1 MKIAVIGAGNGGQA
15 FAGYFASQG
24 HEACVCEARTEVV
37 ERLHELGEIRLEGRM
52 TCVGKPKLVTEN
64 VGKAI
69 EGAEL
74 IMVTVTANAHKVL
87 AKQMLSY
94 LADNQVVVLNPG
106 RTGGAIEFKRVLE
119 ENGFNKRIY
128 LAETQTLVFA
138 CRIVETGLVNII
150 GVKDKV
156 LVSAYPSSDTKVV
169 LKKLSHVFDC
179 FYAAKNV
186 LVTSFENIGAVF
198 HPCVVLF
205 NEAAIERGNQFY
217 FYREMTPGLARLI
230 EKVDAERIAVA
241 KAYGL
246 DIISAS
252 DWVSYAYKDIK
263 GDNLCE
269 RMRNNPAYYEI
280 LAPTKIDCRQITE
293 DIPTGLVPFSEFGK
307 AAGVPTPLIDATITI
322 CSELLQKDFRKEGR
336 NLKNLGFGGL
346 NVEEILK
353 RIN

>member
-1 MKIAVIGAGNGGQA
+1 MRIAVIGAGNGGQA

-24 HEACVCEARTEVV
+24 HEVNICEKSIDIVN
-37 ERLHELGEIRLEGRM
+37 ELKGLDSIHLEGQLH
-52 TCVGKPKLVTEN
+52 CSGKPVLITDE

-74 IMVTVTANAHKVL
+74 VMVTVTANAHKVL
-87 AKQMLSY
+87 AEQMVSY

-119 ENGFNKRIY
+119 ENGFKKHIY

-138 CRIVETGLVNII
+138 CRIVKTGLVNII

-156 LVSAYPSSDTKVV
+156 LVSAYPSSDTEVV
-169 LKKLSHVFDC
+169 MQKLSHVFDC

-217 FYREMTPGLARLI
+217 FYREMTPGLAHLI
-230 EKVDAERIAVA
+230 EKVDSERIAVA

-252 DWVSYAYKDIK
+252 DWVSYAYSNIE
-263 GDNLCE
+263 GDSLCE

-336 NLKNLGFGGL
+336 NLKNLGFEGL
-346 NVEEILK
+346 DVKEILK